1 MALKSTSERATRS
14 PTRRALGCLRLA
26 GQHGRRGR
34 ARSSRRAAH
43 RQEAGESAQGQL
55 QQKKRNRAD
64 NCNERMLRST
74 ALSNASNRRATA
86 LGLPQEATTHI
97 RVNRAQYAEREE
109 RHCASDLVL
118 APQEAV
124 DQPEQQLVR
133 LAHAGPADKK
143 EDKFPDAGKRRWRYL
158 PGKR

>member
-1 MALKSTSERATRS
+1 VPRIARKPANL
-14 PTRRALGCLRLA
+14 RRA
-26 GQHGRRGR
+26 
-34 ARSSRRAAH
+34 SRNIKKAPG
-43 RQEAGESAQGQL
+43 AGE
-55 QQKKRNRAD
+55 

-143 EDKFPDAGKRRWRYL
+143 EDKKISRRRETAMAL